1 MIILVLG
8 VSQKGTPKFWETC
21 ALASG
26 IYGMSWP
33 EVLAQMLMAD
43 APAGTG
49 GSAES
54 VMFLVRFVELNV
66 GNNGK

>member
-1 MIILVLG
+1 
-8 VSQKGTPKFWETC
+8 
-21 ALASG
+21 
-26 IYGMSWP
+26 MSWP

-54 VMFLVRFVELNV
+54 VMFLVCSVELNV
-66 GNNGK
+66 GNNGKENGNYNDMLGIMLRYYTYWFLVGNI